1 MKKVVKGKGGV
12 DMRAIALATAG
23 GAAIMLVGA
32 QLLARP
38 NLPKVS
44 SPANNRRVVAPGAP
58 GGFGVAAQPPAQ
70 RNLFQPLVTPP
81 HPVTQPIGPPVVAP
95 PLPNAKPVPQ
105 KPAKVTP
112 LAPPVNPTPVAPAP
126 PSGPRADDIQMLGVV
141 ELDGQPQALL
151 KRSTTGE
158 SRYFAKGENAFGFT
172 VESIQDS
179 DVSLAHQGKTFKVAM
194 SSAVTVEG
202 PSGTTVAGN
211 SGFTGA
217 SGRGNGRGD
226 RTGRRGQRGGG
237 GGGNFGGNGGGGG
250 GGSVDTGAAE
260 AARAIF
266 ALPTYTERL
275 KKLEEVKGK
284 LTTESYERLKKLF
297 TEKAAEEQKEKK

>member
-1 MKKVVKGKGGV
+1 MKKVVKGKGGM

-38 NLPKVS
+38 NLPKVA
-44 SPANNRRVVAPGAP
+44 SPTSNSRRAGAPGTP
-58 GGFGVAAQPPAQ
+58 GGFGTVAQQPAQ

-81 HPVTQPIGPPVVAP
+81 HPVTQPVGPPVVAP
-95 PLPNAKPVPQ
+95 PLPNAKPVQ
-105 KPAKVTP
+105 KPKPPT
-112 LAPPVNPTPVAPAP
+112 PPVVSKPTNTISPPPAP
-126 PSGPRADDIQMLGVV
+126 TGPRVDDIQMLGVV

-179 DVSLAHQGKTFKVAM
+179 DVSLVNEGKTFKVSM

-211 SGFTGA
+211 SGFTGGGGG
-217 SGRGNGRGD
+217 GRRGD
-226 RTGRRGQRGGG
+226 REGRRGNRNG
-237 GGGNFGGNGGGGG
+237 GGGNFGGGGNGGGGG
-250 GGSVDTGAAE
+250 ASTDSGAAE

-284 LTTESYERLKKLF
+284 LSAESYGRLKKLF
-297 TEKAAEEQKEKK
+297 AEKAAEEQKEKK